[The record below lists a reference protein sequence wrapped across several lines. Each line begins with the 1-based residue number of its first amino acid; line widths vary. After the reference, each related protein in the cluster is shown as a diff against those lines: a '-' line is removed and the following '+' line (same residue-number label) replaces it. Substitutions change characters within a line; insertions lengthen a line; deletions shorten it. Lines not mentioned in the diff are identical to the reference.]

1 MPRVPIVLAGW
12 LPLAQ
17 AALAHP
23 LRVESSCGGGAMR
36 GGWKGG
42 DELLLHFSTLYIIWG
57 GIVLLFVEVDGV
69 IQLGVKN

>member
-1 MPRVPIVLAGW
+1 MLAGW

-23 LRVESSCGGGAMR
+23 LRVESSCGGGAMKW
-36 GGWKGG
+36 GLKGG
-42 DELLLHFSTLYIIWG
+42 DELLLHFGTLYIIWG
-57 GIVLLFVEVDGV
+57 GIALLFAEVDDI

>member
-1 MPRVPIVLAGW
+1 MSRVPVVLAGW

-17 AALAHP
+17 AALAHL

-42 DELLLHFSTLYIIWG
+42 DELLLHFGTLYILWG
-57 GIVLLFVEVDGV
+57 GKVLLFAEVDDV
-69 IQLGVKN
+69 IQLGVQN